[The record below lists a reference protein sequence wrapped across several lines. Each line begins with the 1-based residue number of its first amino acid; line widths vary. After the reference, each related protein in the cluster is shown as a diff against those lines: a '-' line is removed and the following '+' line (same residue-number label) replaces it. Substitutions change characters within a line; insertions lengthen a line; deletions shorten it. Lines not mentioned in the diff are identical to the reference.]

1 MSEALKHKQ
10 SGSGRPLSH
19 SFRHTAHGSKS
30 GSSWGLS
37 SSAPSK
43 DKNTT
48 DAPNSKLLSV
58 KCNHNFMIK

>member
-1 MSEALKHKQ
+1 MAEPLKYKQ
-10 SGSGRPLSH
+10 SGIGRPLSH

-30 GSSWGLS
+30 GSSWGHP

-48 DAPNSKLLSV
+48 DTPNGKFDEC
-58 KCNHNFMIK
+58 KM